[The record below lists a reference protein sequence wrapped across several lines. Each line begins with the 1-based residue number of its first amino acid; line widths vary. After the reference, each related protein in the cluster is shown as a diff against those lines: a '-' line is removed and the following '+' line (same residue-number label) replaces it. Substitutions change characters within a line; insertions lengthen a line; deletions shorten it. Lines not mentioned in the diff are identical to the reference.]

1 MNAAPKI
8 AKWRPFSLVEVLL
21 HLLRRWY
28 IVLLVGALG
37 SATTFLLKDRFRPA
51 YRSEASVRITRALKA
66 PQLDANVYIPKE
78 DPIEP
83 EGLAR
88 TMLEEATTS
97 TSLDKLFAAH
107 PSLFAEELRRGRA
120 RYADYLRK
128 HASVKPRTDT
138 LYGVEAWSWTPEEA
152 RGVTDWIATS
162 AMATYQRLMLERS
175 QTLARFTKAQSEQ
188 AARDLEKHQEKMVAF
203 LKLNPVLLVS
213 ALTQDRR
220 LAASGPDRL
229 RVEATRRVL
238 QVAGSAIGAGDAGL
252 KALLEER
259 TRLQA
264 ERRSLESATPSE
276 GASKLGELQQAQSQL
291 NQLRAQ
297 GLGDE
302 HPSVKQAMRRVARLE
317 AEAKAVRPGQAT
329 KAGDLNARVQ
339 SKLKEIDRKIQG
351 KLKRTQAM
359 PRQEAQWGELEREH
373 RLLLQHQE
381 GFARLAATAAFRS
394 GLGAFES
401 KDLARIA
408 DEAGL
413 PTAPKGAR
421 LWMVIAAGIAFSFLL
436 GAAAAVLIG
445 CFDRKLY
452 APAEVKSLV
461 GVPLLA
467 QLARQGRA
475 EAQRA
480 AHVKQPAVN
489 EKLLA
494 WSRTEEDTVVGV
506 RPPEQKQGA
515 DGRRLL
521 GGHERLA
528 LPAHKQESLV
538 PAQSMIMGDLLGVE
552 QTFDL
557 RIRSVIASAPLAP
570 GVFVSNAPRSQGADQ
585 MRLLAS
591 RLQDVHESPFH
602 IIVVASWEP
611 QAGRSTIA
619 ANLALALAEARRRT
633 LLIDCCEGDGTLTR
647 LLGLRPEASTTLYE
661 QLSARLA
668 GTMETWTVHK
678 VAEALSVI
686 PAGTVRRPMG
696 PMLSSVAF
704 TELVGQMRTVY
715 DVLLFDCLPLGR
727 SSDAVILHQQADAV
741 VLALR
746 RRRSTL
752 SGAAKV
758 LHELGHERLVGAVFN
773 AH

>member
-1 MNAAPKI
+1 MHVAPQI

-21 HLLRRWY
+21 HLLRRWHV
-28 IVLLVGALG
+28 VLLVGALG
-37 SATTFLLKDRFRPA
+37 SSATWLLKDRFRPA
-51 YRSEASVRITRALKA
+51 YRSEASVRITRALRA
-66 PQLDANVYIPKE
+66 PQLDSNVYIPKE

-97 TSLDKLFAAH
+97 TSLDKLFAGH
-107 PSLFAEELRRGRA
+107 PSLFEEELRRGRG
-120 RYADYLRK
+120 RYVDYLRK
-128 HASVKPRTDT
+128 HARVQPRTDT
-138 LYGVEAWSWTPEEA
+138 LYGLEAWSWTPQQA
-152 RGVTDWIATS
+152 QAVAAWIATS
-162 AMATYQRLMLERS
+162 AMVTYQRLMLERS
-175 QTLARFTKAQSEQ
+175 QTLARFTRAQADQS
-188 AARDLEKHQEKMVAF
+188 ARDLTKHQEKMVAF
-203 LKLNPVLLVS
+203 LKANPTLLVS

-220 LAASGPDRL
+220 LTATGPDRL

-238 QVAGSAIGAGDAGL
+238 QVAGSAIGAGDAAL
-252 KALLEER
+252 RTLLEER
-259 TRLQA
+259 TRLQS
-264 ERRSLESATPSE
+264 ERRSLESAAPSE
-276 GASKLGELQQAQSQL
+276 GASKLSELQQAQSQL

-297 GLGDE
+297 GLGGE
-302 HPSVKQAMRRVARLE
+302 HPSVKQALRVVARLE

-329 KAGDLNARVQ
+329 KAGDLNTRVQ
-339 SKLKEIDRKIQG
+339 AKLREIDRKIQG

-394 GLGAFES
+394 GLGSFES

-421 LWMVIAAGIAFSFLL
+421 LWMVIAAGIAFSLLL
-436 GAAAAVLIG
+436 GVAAAVLIG

-452 APAEVKSLV
+452 SPAEVKSLV

-467 QLARQGRA
+467 QLVRQGQA
-475 EAQRA
+475 DVQRA
-480 AHVKQPAVN
+480 ASEPAVN

-494 WSRTEEDTVVGV
+494 WSRKEEEVVVGV
-506 RPPEQKQGA
+506 RPPEQQQGPE
-515 DGRRLL
+515 GQRLL
-521 GGHERLA
+521 GGRERLA
-528 LPAHKQESLV
+528 LPPHEQEAMV
-538 PAQSMIMGDLLGVE
+538 AAQSMIMGDLLGVE

-557 RIRSVIASAPLAP
+557 RIRSVIAAAPLAP

-602 IIVVASWEP
+602 VIVLGSWET
-611 QAGRSTIA
+611 QVGRSTVA

-633 LLIDCCEGDGTLTR
+633 LLIDCCEGDATLTR
-647 LLGLRPEASTTLYE
+647 LLGLRPEAGTTLYE
-661 QLSARLA
+661 QLAVRLA
-668 GTMETWTVHK
+668 GTMESWTVHK
-678 VAEALSVI
+678 IAEALSVI
-686 PAGTVRRPMG
+686 PAGNVRRPMG
-696 PMLSSVAF
+696 PMLSSAAF

-715 DVLLFDCLPLGR
+715 DVLLFDCLPLSR
-727 SSDAVILHQQADAV
+727 SSDAVVLNQQADAV

-752 SGAAKV
+752 AGAAKV